1 MTEPTPTDE
10 LREAE
15 RRLQAAQLTGD
26 TAALEQLLD
35 DRGTFGPDGKCYNAE
50 RIHRRC
56 MVRDEHHPH
65 VQFVGPRTP
74 AARVTRFKYDLAG
87 QVRDLPRAK
96 IQPDSDRVVE

>member
-35 DRGTFGPDGKCYNAE
+35 DRGTFGPDGDLDGAGDLACT
-50 RIHRRC
+50 
-56 MVRDEHHPH
+56 
-65 VQFVGPRTP
+65 GPDQSGEPPDQGQP
-74 AARVTRFKYDLAG
+74 AAPRRLERLAALEGG
-87 QVRDLPRAK
+87 QVG
-96 IQPDSDRVVE
+96 DRRSVHGAILLG